1 MLACGIGIYD
11 RGPVGE
17 QSTLQAAGGGWA
29 GVPRSSTLVP
39 GVCVPVAEDICVLHP
54 FPVLENTFLLK
65 KKVTKSPLKTEKKVK
80 SVLTHFFALD
90 LCLQIFFLSFSLT
103 LTDI

>member
-29 GVPRSSTLVP
+29 GAPGSSTLVP

-54 FPVLENTFLLK
+54 FPVLENTFLFK
-65 KKVTKSPLKTEKKVK
+65 KRASHKIPPKDGKKGEKCVDTFLCFGSLS
-80 SVLTHFFALD
+80 SVLLT
-90 LCLQIFFLSFSLT
+90 FLF
-103 LTDI
+103 TDIN